1 MELLENSIGYNINC
15 TPPFRSCFEF
25 YPSVQGRKRTRC
37 SVGKKKS
44 FSVLFIF
51 TSDFLTVLSWLK
63 RLSLK
68 MQALSN
74 IIFLVSS
81 KHTVPLGPSLP
92 LGCQSSQALGP
103 LLSTPLICTD
113 VRLFSPPFPTA
124 LQVLLVCLKT
134 QIFHICRQTL
144 LILHCGLL
152 CPRYLFC

>member
-37 SVGKKKS
+37 SVGKKKKS

-81 KHTVPLGPSLP
+81 KHTVPLGLSSP

-103 LLSTPLICTD
+103 LTEHPSHLHWC
-113 VRLFSPPFPTA
+113 
-124 LQVLLVCLKT
+124 
-134 QIFHICRQTL
+134 QTL
-144 LILHCGLL
+144 QPSLSNCFASTSGLPQDPDL
-152 CPRYLFC
+152 SHL